1 MKRLIQRAAA
11 LTAALC
17 LAAVCMAPVYAETAN
32 TEKEENVYVSLAG
45 DGSVADIYIVNMF
58 ALDSKTEIRDY
69 GAYSSVRN
77 LTSEADISLDGDS
90 VTVSA
95 EAGTFY
101 YQGNLKDAQL
111 PWNISVAYMLDGK
124 NVAAD
129 ELAGANGHLVISG
142 SVTKNKLADGD
153 FYEAYMVQATVLLDT
168 VKCRNIQTEGATEAN
183 VGADKQLSYMKLPGQ
198 DLSFTIETDV
208 TDFSMEGI
216 SLNAVPL
223 AIHME
228 KPDTSELDGQIDD
241 LQDGAQQ
248 LDDGAKELA
257 AGAQELNS
265 GAAAVASG
273 AASLVAGANTKR
285 RSGRAC
291 GRNKRAVQRPVAAGG
306 TERGAAKR
314 RGHDFRFAPFCGQ
327 HAAGEP
333 TDADR
338 SQLYPND
345 ARKLC
350 RRFGGCTAADRR
362 RGAESRNGRGP
373 RKSDGRSDSC
383 CTGTSGA
390 AGNSG
395 RPRTG
400 GSSELAEG
408 TGELRGRTSDMDSQ
422 LNDKIDELIDGFT
435 GADYEICSFVS
446 EKNTQVDAVQF
457 VMTTPAIEEAEAR
470 RAPAQ
475 EAQTLSL
482 WQRLLALFQ

>member
-17 LAAVCMAPVYAETAN
+17 LAAACMAPVYAETAN

-58 ALDSKTEIRDY
+58 ALDGKTEIRDY

-111 PWNISVAYMLDGK
+111 PWNISVTYMLDGK

-228 KPDTSELDGQIDD
+228 KPDTSELDGQ
-241 LQDGAQQ
+241 
-248 LDDGAKELA
+248 
-257 AGAQELNS
+257 
-265 GAAAVASG
+265 
-273 AASLVAGANTKR
+273 
-285 RSGRAC
+285 
-291 GRNKRAVQRPVAAGG
+291 
-306 TERGAAKR
+306 
-314 RGHDFRFAPFCGQ
+314 
-327 HAAGEP
+327 
-333 TDADR
+333 
-338 SQLYPND
+338 
-345 ARKLC
+345 
-350 RRFGGCTAADRR
+350 
-362 RGAESRNGRGP
+362 
-373 RKSDGRSDSC
+373 
-383 CTGTSGA
+383 
-390 AGNSG
+390 
-395 RPRTG
+395 
-400 GSSELAEG
+400 
-408 TGELRGRTSDMDSQ
+408 
-422 LNDKIDELIDGFT
+422 
-435 GADYEICSFVS
+435 
-446 EKNTQVDAVQF
+446 
-457 VMTTPAIEEAEAR
+457 
-470 RAPAQ
+470 
-475 EAQTLSL
+475 
-482 WQRLLALFQ
+482 